1 MSNFTTH
8 QDYLASLPIE
18 RQQRI
23 KEKTERLKQA
33 MQNNE
38 LIDLAEPTAEPITIN
53 IDKGILAW
61 LKKDN
66 QDIQSR
72 INALLAEQMKLEMI

>member
-1 MSNFTTH
+1 MSKFTTH
-8 QDYLASLPIE
+8 NDIMASLPME

-23 KEKTERLKQA
+23 KEKTQRLKQA
-33 MQNNE
+33 MANNE

-53 IDKGILAW
+53 IDRGILAW

-72 INALLAEQMKLEMI
+72 INSLLAEQMQLDMA